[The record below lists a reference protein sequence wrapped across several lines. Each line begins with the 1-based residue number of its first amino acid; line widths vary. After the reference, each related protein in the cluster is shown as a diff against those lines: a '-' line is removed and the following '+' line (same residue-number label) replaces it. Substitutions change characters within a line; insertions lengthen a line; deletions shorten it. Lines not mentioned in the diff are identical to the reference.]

1 MNAAFLDVL
10 VVAPTERC
18 KTICDAFRER
28 GRCQVSTVTSY
39 CELFNIARQQSF
51 EIAIVH
57 EMLSVREFRDC
68 SAHIRRTWPGT
79 KILVICAEAGVLDD
93 PLYDDWIAPT
103 YSPDASLAT
112 SERLIDYG
120 RERRREPAY
129 RQPALSGRG
138 NGGYTTFEEA

>member
-1 MNAAFLDVL
+1 MNPAFLHVL
-10 VVAPTERC
+10 VIAPVEQLNAIR
-18 KTICDAFRER
+18 DAFLER
-28 GRCQVSTVTSY
+28 GRCRLSVVASY
-39 CELFNIARQQSF
+39 CDLFKIPRQQSF

-68 SAHIRRTWPGT
+68 SAHIRRTWPGA

-93 PLYDDWIAPT
+93 PLYDDWITPA
-103 YSPDASLAT
+103 YSPDVLLAT
-112 SERLIDYG
+112 SERLIDYE

-138 NGGYTTFEEA
+138 NGGATTFKEA